1 MNMLNRKTLLETT
14 ISSIRDHIRRLEA
27 QLRETEQELQQKRAV
42 LNVWV
47 SEFENLDKEQKTRI
61 SQRIGRGEARR
72 VVSRLYDE
80 NETARLNG
88 LTVKEIADATK
99 LKWTTVRNVVHNV
112 KNGFIET
119 DGRWKRTAD
128 SQPRLKVA

>member
-1 MNMLNRKTLLETT
+1 
-14 ISSIRDHIRRLEA
+14 
-27 QLRETEQELQQKRAV
+27 
-42 LNVWV
+42 
-47 SEFENLDKEQKTRI
+47 
-61 SQRIGRGEARR
+61 
-72 VVSRLYDE
+72 VSRLYDE